1 MFATKMRLCYTKIC
15 WYFYRRKG
23 RNFVRTETR
32 MGLCFCFCRDFCQW
46 PLGVIKKGKLQNRVF
61 FSHFTIKYNDP
72 LYTIWHITISPICFC
87 HLQYRVCIYV
97 KITISRIITTK
108 SPFAPCF
115 VRSSQRTWYTVAYQV
130 SKMKNGHRL
139 AMTYFSIASLQ
150 SLCFPVSVGFQVYYC
165 HTSMVVIISSIVT
178 SPSNVELHV
187 TLHGRP
193 MFVSDA
199 SYSTLRSFPYAVP

>member
-72 LYTIWHITISPICFC
+72 LYTI
-87 HLQYRVCIYV
+87 
-97 KITISRIITTK
+97 
-108 SPFAPCF
+108 
-115 VRSSQRTWYTVAYQV
+115 
-130 SKMKNGHRL
+130 
-139 AMTYFSIASLQ
+139 
-150 SLCFPVSVGFQVYYC
+150 
-165 HTSMVVIISSIVT
+165 
-178 SPSNVELHV
+178 
-187 TLHGRP
+187 
-193 MFVSDA
+193 
-199 SYSTLRSFPYAVP
+199 